1 MAENS
6 TNHFSNRDLFK
17 YITKEK
23 RDVADIYIYSI
34 LSGLVQLSIPL
45 GIQAIISFA
54 MGSTMV
60 TSLYLLIGFVVLGT
74 FFAGLF
80 QIRVMQIIEKIQQKI
95 FVEYALAFAEKLPKV
110 NLATTKKY
118 FLPELA
124 NRFFDAP
131 NLQKGI
137 SKLLLEI
144 PTALIQILFGI
155 LLLAFYHPW
164 FLGFG
169 ATILVIVV
177 FIFRFTMSSGI
188 ESSIMESNKKY
199 DVASWLED
207 VAASVK
213 TFKIN
218 AKANSHLKEADD
230 RVVSYLKH
238 RTIHFKILLLQYWT
252 IVGFKML
259 ITLLMLAIGTYLLVN
274 QELNV
279 GAFIATEIVV
289 LSILGAVEKLIK
301 SIESYYDV
309 ITSLAK
315 LSKVTDLPEE
325 PTADIE
331 LESSSEG
338 MEVVLNDISF
348 HFNDKR
354 LILNNLDLKFPKNSL
369 TVINGQSGAGKS
381 LLINLLSGFYEP
393 STGTILFD
401 NIPMKN
407 LNKDSF
413 RDLTGIYLE
422 DMGVIKGTLLENIIL
437 GNESIGIDDVI
448 KLSQAWG
455 IQNFSA
461 DFSNGLQTPLSET
474 DTEISFSSRKK
485 ILLLR
490 AMLGKKRLLLLENP
504 TDGLSEEFAAKLVDY
519 FVKIKENTTVVI
531 VSQSKELISRADY
544 TFNLYNGTVV
554 KV

>member
-6 TNHFSNRDLFK
+6 MNHFSNRELFK

-74 FFAGLF
+74 FLAGMF

-95 FVEYALAFAEKLPKV
+95 FVEYALAFAKKLPKV
-110 NLATTKKY
+110 NLTTTKKY

-164 FLGFG
+164 FLVFG
-169 ATILVIVV
+169 ATIVVIVV
-177 FIFRFTMSSGI
+177 LIFKFTMSSGI

-207 VAASVK
+207 VADSVK

-218 AKANSHLKEADD
+218 AKANSHLKEADE
-230 RVVSYLKH
+230 RVVSYLKY
-238 RTIHFKILLLQYWT
+238 RTTHFKILLLQYWT
-252 IVGFKML
+252 IVGFKIL
-259 ITLLMLAIGTYLLVN
+259 ITLLMLVIGTYLLVN

-301 SIESYYDV
+301 NIESYYDV

-315 LSKVTDLPEE
+315 LSKVIDLPEE
-325 PTADIE
+325 TTADIE
-331 LESSSEG
+331 LNPSG
-338 MEVVLNDISF
+338 DGIEVVLNNISF

-354 LILNNLDLKFPKNSL
+354 LLLNALNLVIPRNSL
-369 TVINGQSGAGKS
+369 TVINGKSGAGKS
-381 LLINLLSGFYEP
+381 LLMNLLSGFYEP
-393 STGTILFD
+393 SNGTILFD
-401 NIPMKN
+401 NIPLNN

-413 RDLTGIYLE
+413 RNLTGIYLE
-422 DMGVIKGTLLENIIL
+422 DMSVIKGSLLDNIIL
-437 GNESIGIDDVI
+437 GREDIGIDEVLQ
-448 KLSQAWG
+448 LSQAWG
-455 IQNFSA
+455 IESLSA
-461 DFSNGLQTPLSET
+461 DFSKGLQTPLSET

-504 TDGLSEEFAAKLVDY
+504 TDGLSDEFTAKLVDY
-519 FVKIKENTTVVI
+519 LVKIKENTTVVV
-531 VSQSKELISRADY
+531 VSQSKELMERADHK
-544 TFNLYNGTVV
+544 FNLFNGTVV
-554 KV
+554 KI

>member
-6 TNHFSNRDLFK
+6 TTHFSNRDLFK

-137 SKLLLEI
+137 SKLLLVI

-155 LLLAFYHPW
+155 LLLSFYHPW

-177 FIFRFTMSSGI
+177 FIFKFTMSSGI

-218 AKANSHLKEADD
+218 AKANSHLIEADD

-238 RTIHFKILLLQYWT
+238 RTIHFKVLLLQYWT

-315 LSKVTDLPEE
+315 LSKVTNLPEE

-331 LESSSEG
+331 LESTSEG
-338 MEVVLNDISF
+338 MEVVLDDISF

-354 LILNNLDLKFPKNSL
+354 LILNNLDLKLPKNSL
-369 TVINGQSGAGKS
+369 TVINGKSGTGKS
-381 LLINLLSGFYEP
+381 LLINLLAGFYDP
-393 STGTILFD
+393 SAGTILID

-413 RDLTGIYLE
+413 RNLTGIYLE
-422 DMGVIKGTLLENIIL
+422 DMGVIKGSLLENIIL
-437 GNESIGIDDVI
+437 GKESIGIDDVI

-474 DTEISFSSRKK
+474 DTELSFSSRKK

-519 FVKIKENTTVVI
+519 LVKIKENTTVVI
-531 VSQSKELISRADY
+531 VSQSKELIARADY
-544 TFNLYNGTVV
+544 TFDLYNGTVV
-554 KV
+554 QV

>member
-6 TNHFSNRDLFK
+6 MNHFSNRELFK

-74 FFAGLF
+74 FLAGMF

-95 FVEYALAFAEKLPKV
+95 FVEYALAFAKKLPKV

-164 FLGFG
+164 FLVFG
-169 ATILVIVV
+169 VTIVVIVV
-177 FIFRFTMSSGI
+177 LIFKFTMSSGI

-207 VAASVK
+207 VADSVK

-218 AKANSHLKEADD
+218 AKANSHLKEADE
-230 RVVSYLKH
+230 RVVSYLNY
-238 RTIHFKILLLQYWT
+238 RTTHFKILLLQYWT
-252 IVGFKML
+252 IVGFKIL
-259 ITLLMLAIGTYLLVN
+259 ITLLMLVIGTYLLVN

-301 SIESYYDV
+301 NIESYYDV

-315 LSKVTDLPEE
+315 LSKVIDLPEE
-325 PTADIE
+325 TTADIE
-331 LESSSEG
+331 LNPSG
-338 MEVVLNDISF
+338 DGIEVVLNNISF

-354 LILNNLDLKFPKNSL
+354 LLLNALDLVIPRNSL
-369 TVINGQSGAGKS
+369 TVINGKSGAGKS
-381 LLINLLSGFYEP
+381 LLMNLLSGFYEP
-393 STGTILFD
+393 SNGTILFD
-401 NIPMKN
+401 NIPLNN

-413 RDLTGIYLE
+413 RNLTGIYLE
-422 DMGVIKGTLLENIIL
+422 DMSVIKGSLLDNIIL
-437 GNESIGIDDVI
+437 GREDIGIDEVLQ
-448 KLSQAWG
+448 LSQAWG
-455 IQNFSA
+455 IESLSA
-461 DFSNGLQTPLSET
+461 DFSKGLQTPLNET

-504 TDGLSEEFAAKLVDY
+504 TDGLSDEFTAKLVDY
-519 FVKIKENTTVVI
+519 LVKIKENTTVVV
-531 VSQSKELISRADY
+531 VSQSKELMERADHK
-544 TFNLYNGTVV
+544 FNLFNGTVV
-554 KV
+554 KI